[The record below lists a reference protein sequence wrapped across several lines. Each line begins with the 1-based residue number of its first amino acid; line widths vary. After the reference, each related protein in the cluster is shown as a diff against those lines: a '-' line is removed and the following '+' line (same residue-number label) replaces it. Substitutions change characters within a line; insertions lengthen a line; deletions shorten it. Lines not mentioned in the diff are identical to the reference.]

1 MSVARTICQG
11 FIAVITIGTFLL
23 MMPFSISDGSWNN
36 PITALFTATSAVCVT
51 GLSVVDV
58 GVYYSFLG
66 QIFLLILVQVGAFG
80 YMTATTLL
88 LLLIGRQ
95 FRLKEKAALQ
105 QSLDREGW
113 AGVVPLLRSVLATT
127 VVFELVG
134 VVFLLL
140 VFVPVHGFLGG
151 IWYAVFHSINAF
163 NNAGFSLYSDGLV
176 RYINSPILTLV
187 MTILIIFGGL
197 GYDVIMEIYYWGKAR
212 IKRERTVAL
221 FSLHFKVVTSTTIFL
236 LFLGL
241 IIFFLVEFNNPNTLG
256 NVDFGSKILGAWFQS
271 VTTRTAGFNTIDI
284 GQLTD
289 VGLFT
294 TIALMFIGASP
305 GSTGGGIKTTTFRIL
320 LNCTKAALRG
330 RDRVLCYQRQIPTAV
345 IIKAVGMTC
354 GSALVVT
361 ISTIL
366 VALSDSKLELLPIFF
381 EVVSAFGTVG
391 LSTGITS
398 SISAIG
404 QLVLVATMYI
414 GRVGILLL
422 MAAILG
428 ETKVRVVQYPEEN
441 LLV

>member
-1 MSVARTICQG
+1 
-11 FIAVITIGTFLL
+11 
-23 MMPFSISDGSWNN
+23 
-36 PITALFTATSAVCVT
+36 
-51 GLSVVDV
+51 
-58 GVYYSFLG
+58 
-66 QIFLLILVQVGAFG
+66 
-80 YMTATTLL
+80 
-88 LLLIGRQ
+88 
-95 FRLKEKAALQ
+95 
-105 QSLDREGW
+105 
-113 AGVVPLLRSVLATT
+113 
-127 VVFELVG
+127 
-134 VVFLLL
+134 
-140 VFVPVHGFLGG
+140 
-151 IWYAVFHSINAF
+151 
-163 NNAGFSLYSDGLV
+163 
-176 RYINSPILTLV
+176 

-236 LFLGL
+236 LVLGL